1 MTTVNLYGVS
11 VPDTAQKVLA
21 TAVSAGET
29 DNNAWTKTAA
39 VWDNLGF
46 TSALIR
52 MPYGEDKASHKQLSA
67 LIIAGLPARMQT
79 AMAKPAKARSD
90 KDKELAATAQKRV
103 GVYRVRLGKYLDDLQ
118 TTEKPEKVEK
128 STAHKVGDAIAR
140 AINALQVESPTGLP
154 NGYRLSEHIGSL
166 KNEYKAITG
175 QRFKDK
181 DDSK

>member
-1 MTTVNLYGVS
+1 MATVNLYGVS

-21 TAVSAGET
+21 TAVSAGEA

-39 VWDNLGF
+39 VWDKLGF

-52 MPYGEDKASHKQLSA
+52 MPYGEDKASHKQLTA
-67 LIIAGLPARMQT
+67 LIVAGLPARMQT

-90 KDKELAATAQKRV
+90 KDKDIAATGQKRV

-128 STAHKVGDAIAR
+128 TTAHELGNLMAKAIKLLGAEM
-140 AINALQVESPTGLP
+140 LTGLP
-154 NGYRLSEHIGSL
+154 NGYRVSEHIGNL
-166 KNEYKAITG
+166 KNEYKAAMG
-175 QRFKDK
+175 LSYKDP
-181 DDSK
+181 DSK

>member
-1 MTTVNLYGVS
+1 MSTVTLYGVS

-21 TAVSAGET
+21 TAVSAGEA

-39 VWDNLGF
+39 VWDKLGF

-52 MPYGEDKASHKQLSA
+52 MPYGEDKQSHKQLSA

-79 AMAKPAKARSD
+79 ALAKPAKARSD
-90 KDKELAATAQKRV
+90 KDKDLAATGQNRV

-118 TTEKPEKVEK
+118 QAPSKSEKVEK
-128 STAHKVGDAIAR
+128 STAHKVGDDIAR

-175 QRFKDK
+175 QTYKDP
-181 DDSK
+181 DSK

>member
-1 MTTVNLYGVS
+1 MSTVKLYGVS

-29 DNNAWTKTAA
+29 DNSAWTKTAA
-39 VWDNLGF
+39 VWDKLGF

-79 AMAKPAKARSD
+79 ALAKPAKARSA
-90 KDKELAATAQKRV
+90 KDKELAETGQKRV

-118 TTEKPEKVEK
+118 QASGESEKVEK
-128 STAHKVGDAIAR
+128 TTAHELGNLMAR
-140 AINALQVESPTGLP
+140 AIKLLGAEMLTGLP
-154 NGYRLSEHIGSL
+154 NGYRVSEHIGNL
-166 KNEYKAITG
+166 KNEYKAAMG
-175 QRFKDK
+175 LSYKDP
-181 DDSK
+181 DSK

>member
-1 MTTVNLYGVS
+1 MATVNLYGVD
-11 VPDTAQKVLA
+11 VPETIQTKMAQTIASSEKNEKAWSILGQDMLKLGLTA
-21 TAVSAGET
+21 EM
-29 DNNAWTKTAA
+29 
-39 VWDNLGF
+39 
-46 TSALIR
+46 IR
-52 MPYGEDKASHKQLSA
+52 RPYGEDKQSHKQLSA
-67 LIIAGLPARMQT
+67 LIIAGLPAAMQT
-79 AMAKPAKARSD
+79 AMAKPPAARSD
-90 KDKELAATAQKRV
+90 KDKDLASTGQKRV

-175 QRFKDK
+175 QRFKDA
-181 DDSK
+181 DDK

>member
-1 MTTVNLYGVS
+1 MSTVTLYGVS

-39 VWDNLGF
+39 VWDKLGF
-46 TSALIR
+46 TPELIR

-79 AMAKPAKARSD
+79 ALAKPAKSRSD
-90 KDKELAATAQKRV
+90 KDKDLASTAQKRV
-103 GVYRVRLGKYLDDLQ
+103 GVYRVRLAKYIGDLQ
-118 TTEKPEKVEK
+118 VTEKSEKVEK

-140 AINALQVESPTGLP
+140 AINALQVEIPTGLP
-154 NGYRLSEHIGSL
+154 NGYRLSEHIGNL

-175 QRFKDK
+175 QRFKDA
-181 DDSK
+181 DSK